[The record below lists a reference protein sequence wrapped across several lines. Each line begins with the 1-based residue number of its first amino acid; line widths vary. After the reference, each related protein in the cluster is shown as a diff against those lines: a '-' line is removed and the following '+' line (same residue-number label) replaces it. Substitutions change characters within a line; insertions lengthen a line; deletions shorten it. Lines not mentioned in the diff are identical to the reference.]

1 MCSNVSDRS
10 LEACRTLLEGL
21 AFQEATVHPTGVR
34 VQLQPVR
41 QGGAPAGAGGAGGE
55 AAELRTVSGAGGS
68 GAAVRTDNSFA
79 GLFWGANAHHTI
91 LVL

>member
-1 MCSNVSDRS
+1 MYAVLSVSDPM

-41 QGGAPAGAGGAGGE
+41 QGKGAAGAGGAGGE
-55 AAELRTVSGAGGS
+55 AAELRTVSDAGSS
-68 GAAVRTDNSFA
+68 GDAVRCSLQLACAF
-79 GLFWGANAHHTI
+79 
-91 LVL
+91 